1 MLFST
6 VFLFA
11 LWFEP
16 SWLGAGWGPVGEGDA
31 ASFRSASLR
40 AQADTQSS
48 EHGVV
53 ATSKHDHL
61 SSGCGVKGNVWF
73 LGHPDAVQ
81 QHGQLSSYGNDGPV
95 SGLLASTR
103 SQMQTPVSQAGVLS
117 VSSEEM
123 IGALDEQ
130 GSEIDVARLGD
141 AELRISLAGL
151 AAPRSQAEI
160 AANISASLEALFA
173 SQGQDIRQRRELAHS
188 IDLGQSHSL
197 RVLGFSQLLDRP
209 VICLDL
215 QGHVG
220 DLLEHRAK
228 RLNQTWW

>member
-81 QHGQLSSYGNDGPV
+81 QHGQLAGDRDDGTIP
-95 SGLLASTR
+95 GLLTSPR
-103 SQMQTPVSQAGVLS
+103 GEMQTPL
-117 VSSEEM
+117 
-123 IGALDEQ
+123 
-130 GSEIDVARLGD
+130 
-141 AELRISLAGL
+141 
-151 AAPRSQAEI
+151 
-160 AANISASLEALFA
+160 
-173 SQGQDIRQRRELAHS
+173 SQG
-188 IDLGQSHSL
+188 
-197 RVLGFSQLLDRP
+197 
-209 VICLDL
+209 
-215 QGHVG
+215 
-220 DLLEHRAK
+220 
-228 RLNQTWW
+228 